1 MRGHP
6 KFSALLLH
14 GRCCDNITIGGYTHE
29 SIPVQRCTAHCGGG
43 DCSRHSTRSGTL
55 GSGWQHGVGNFNEPV
70 SADIL
75 IGPMGEVMFGKG
87 PAVGSEFNIITAT
100 GTPVEWA
107 NYFKYY
113 FTVPGSKVK
122 PFANAG
128 FGLVFV
134 TGGPYFDIRFGG
146 GANFEVA
153 RNLYAA
159 PDLQL
164 GPVFATGNTQF
175 IIMIRGGIRYVI

>member
-1 MRGHP
+1 MERFP
-6 KFSALLLH
+6 TRTAYVMVVFFVM
-14 GRCCDNITIGGYTHE
+14 
-29 SIPVQRCTAHCGGG
+29 SIPSLAQVRWSVGGNMG
-43 DCSRHSTRSGTL
+43 LVISTSPSSVDL
-55 GSGWQHGVGNFNEPV
+55 G
-70 SADIL
+70 
-75 IGPMGEVMFGKG
+75 IGPMAEVLIGKG
-87 PAVGSEFNIITAT
+87 PAVGTEFNIITAT
-100 GTPVEWA
+100 GTPIEWA

-134 TGGPYFDIRFGG
+134 TGGPYFDLRFGG

-159 PDLQL
+159 PELQL
-164 GPVFATGNTQF
+164 GPVFATGNAYF
-175 IIMIRGGIRYVI
+175 IIVIRGGIRYMIP